1 MKTIQ
6 AYEEAIKNK
15 IPSLKDAGINNTMF
29 WAYRHSQKAEADD
42 LNFDEIIWVEDIDYI
57 VNTCRAEGIEQI
69 TISSTFSSLTVVI
82 WELMKRGCMTDG
94 MKLVPTQ
101 QTVYDEETDTRVREK
116 IPAFIIKIN

>member
-1 MKTIQ
+1 MKTIK

-15 IPSLKDAGINNTMF
+15 IPSLKDAGINHTMF

-42 LNFDEIIWVEDIDYI
+42 LNFDDTIWVEDIDYI

-82 WELMKRGCMTDG
+82 WELMKRGCATDG